1 MQPYLTNR
9 KRWAYIVALLAM
21 MLALFASAVSAR
33 DAGSVAATPSDSPSA
48 QSAQKDAA
56 FNCSQA
62 AALSLDK
69 QMNNHAAQLL
79 AQCGKTSKEAPA
91 PSNPSTG
98 STGSSGSNPGNLEV

>member
-9 KRWAYIVALLAM
+9 KRWAYVVALLAM

-56 FNCSQA
+56 FNCAQA
-62 AALSLDK
+62 SALNLDK
-69 QMNNHAAQLL
+69 QMNSHAAQLL
-79 AQCGKTSKEAPA
+79 AQCGKTEKQAGTA
-91 PSNPSTG
+91 SNTSTG
-98 STGSSGSNPGNLEV
+98 STGGNLGTLSKK